1 MVCILRLAYMT
12 LRHLTIAYA
21 FRNPALSVTKC
32 RYLQSLLRCV
42 KSNAL
47 RLNEIF
53 TQHFLYITALTYT
66 WFGIN
71 RSCITSPNL
80 KATTPLLSSQNKYR
94 HAVQYILHLYWYS
107 HMFIPYFFCII
118 CNRSLHYMQKVM
130 KNFVQVHQNKH
141 IHTQNAM
148 PQASIRP

>member
-1 MVCILRLAYMT
+1 MT
-12 LRHLTIAYA
+12 QDMLVVQA
-21 FRNPALSVTKC
+21 FMIPELSGSKC
-32 RYLQSLLRCV
+32 RYIQSFLQGL

-66 WFGIN
+66 RFGIN

-80 KATTPLLSSQNKYR
+80 KATTPLLGSQNKCR
-94 HAVQYILHLYWYS
+94 HAVQYTLHLYWYS

-118 CNRSLHYMQKVM
+118 FNRIVHYK
-130 KNFVQVHQNKH
+130 FRR
-141 IHTQNAM
+141 
-148 PQASIRP
+148 SF

>member
-1 MVCILRLAYMT
+1 MWVADWELVCILQLAYMT
-12 LRHLTIAYA
+12 LWHLTIAYT

-66 WFGIN
+66 RFGIN

-80 KATTPLLSSQNKYR
+80 KATTPLLGSQAFHGWCKRILSTEDITHFTSPHSECNAAGEHSSGG
-94 HAVQYILHLYWYS
+94 
-107 HMFIPYFFCII
+107 
-118 CNRSLHYMQKVM
+118 
-130 KNFVQVHQNKH
+130 
-141 IHTQNAM
+141 
-148 PQASIRP
+148 

>member
-1 MVCILRLAYMT
+1 M
-12 LRHLTIAYA
+12 
-21 FRNPALSVTKC
+21 
-32 RYLQSLLRCV
+32 
-42 KSNAL
+42 L

-66 WFGIN
+66 RFGIN

-80 KATTPLLSSQNKYR
+80 KATTPLLGSQNKCR
-94 HAVQYILHLYWYS
+94 HAVQYTLHPYWYS

-118 CNRSLHYMQKVM
+118 CNRSLYYIQKVM

-148 PQASIRP
+148 PQASIRPETDPSKEKKSAVQCTVGGCVVSLGGCPNIPMSCES

>member
-1 MVCILRLAYMT
+1 M
-12 LRHLTIAYA
+12 
-21 FRNPALSVTKC
+21 
-32 RYLQSLLRCV
+32 
-42 KSNAL
+42 
-47 RLNEIF
+47 NEIF

-66 WFGIN
+66 RFGIN

-80 KATTPLLSSQNKYR
+80 KATTPLLGSQNKCR
-94 HAVQYILHLYWYS
+94 HAVQYTLHLYWYS

-118 CNRSLHYMQKVM
+118 CNRSLHYMQNVM

-148 PQASIRP
+148 PQASIRLEADYLVKKKSAVQCTVGGCEMSLGVCPNILMSCES